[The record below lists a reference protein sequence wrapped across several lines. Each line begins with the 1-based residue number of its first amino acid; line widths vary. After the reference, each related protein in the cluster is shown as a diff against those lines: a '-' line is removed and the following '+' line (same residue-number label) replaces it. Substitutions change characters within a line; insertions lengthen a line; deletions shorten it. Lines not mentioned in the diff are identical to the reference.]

1 MTKKNN
7 HLLPRMVIR
16 RWEKNNGHL
25 FIKPTNRSRKIRYL
39 DYSKKYYYSL
49 GKEDD
54 VLENRIAVFESY
66 IASILKELDEAKENF
81 TLSSF
86 DACIL
91 SLYVILQSCRNDNTS
106 PVITSDESG
115 IYQNNNYLFGVPLIT
130 TQEEAVE
137 ITSKICDDFETLIK
151 IKNGKITIDD
161 KTVLNFGFDLSFL
174 HLVIVSNPKDAFL
187 VSETTAVMECDMD
200 GNYLYTYV
208 PISSKKGLILTKSKY
223 FQDDETIKQTKI
235 RFGHKY
241 GLGIPDEYLSLI
253 IDDHK
258 LINNV
263 EQSGTSLTFKVIELS
278 DEETKSLNSIIYQG
292 GKKILY
298 CNKETLEQAKTPLLG
313 RNVCVR

>member
-1 MTKKNN
+1 M
-7 HLLPRMVIR
+7 
-16 RWEKNNGHL
+16 
-25 FIKPTNRSRKIRYL
+25 
-39 DYSKKYYYSL
+39 
-49 GKEDD
+49 
-54 VLENRIAVFESY
+54 
-66 IASILKELDEAKENF
+66 
-81 TLSSF
+81 
-86 DACIL
+86 
-91 SLYVILQSCRNDNTS
+91 
-106 PVITSDESG
+106 
-115 IYQNNNYLFGVPLIT
+115 
-130 TQEEAVE
+130 
-137 ITSKICDDFETLIK
+137 
-151 IKNGKITIDD
+151 
-161 KTVLNFGFDLSFL
+161 
-174 HLVIVSNPKDAFL
+174 IVSNSKDSFL

-208 PISSKKGLILTKSKY
+208 PVSPRKGLILAKSKY

-235 RFGHKY
+235 RFGYKY